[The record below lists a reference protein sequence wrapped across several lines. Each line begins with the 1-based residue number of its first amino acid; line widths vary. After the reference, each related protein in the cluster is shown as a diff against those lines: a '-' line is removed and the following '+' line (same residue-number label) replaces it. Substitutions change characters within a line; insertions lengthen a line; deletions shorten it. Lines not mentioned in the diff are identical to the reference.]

1 MLETKEYKK
10 LKLIATSKD
19 FHVAPFFIAPKFDEQ
34 RKALNTGQVWD
45 TDPEKAKKQKEN
57 AAIVVTEEDS
67 FMIKHLMEFNLEN
80 EVDRTIFEII
90 KLHDDIIASSKD
102 KVIPGQHR
110 YYIENKEA
118 EAQSEISKV
127 NIMIE
132 AMNMI
137 KDMSTEQ
144 MEDFGRV
151 CQIRV
156 RDLTKTQIE
165 GELLKVAQRD
175 PALVVRMGKDKNL
188 KQRIFLKKLM
198 ENGKI
203 YLSNGVFKYGD
214 EVIGTSETHAVDWFN
229 DPKNSKLVTE
239 LAKFLKQ

>member
-10 LKLIATSKD
+10 LKLVATSKD

-45 TDPEKAKKQKEN
+45 TDPEVAKKQKEN

-67 FMIKHLMEFNLEN
+67 FMIKHLMELNLEL
-80 EVDRTIFEII
+80 EVDRVLFEII
-90 KLHDDIIASSKD
+90 KLHTDIIAPSKD
-102 KVIPGQHR
+102 KVIPGTHR

-118 EAQSEISKV
+118 EAKEEISKV
-127 NIMIE
+127 NVMIE

-137 KDMSTEQ
+137 KDMSIEQ

-151 CQIRV
+151 CQLRV
-156 RDLTKTQIE
+156 RNLTKTQIE

-175 PALVVRMGKDKNL
+175 PAFVVRMGKDKNL
-188 KQRIFLKKLM
+188 KQRIFLKKLL
-198 ENGKI
+198 EVGKI
-203 YLSNGVFKYGD
+203 NLSNGVFKYGD
-214 EVIGTSETHAVDWFN
+214 EIMGTSEAHAIDWFN

-239 LAKFLKQ
+239 LAKYLKQ